1 MSTKTPKLT
10 YQLFPFLGM
19 LLTAMLLDLSS
30 SAQSSTA
37 DTRGFVNNVVEV
49 GVSEFGFVTAEDSAS
64 IYFVIIRHTGN
75 ERNYPAEFTPQTF
88 RNAKFYNGS
97 YRAKATKVRE
107 AKMDVFSLA
116 LYSAPKPAETKWK
129 ANYYYTLDDKKGKLS
144 TFRDKWVSDEIWFMH
159 NAKIEVQKKAKS
171 GIYSLKVT
179 KDAGLAR
186 GMPLINDQGY
196 IAGIIAES
204 SLGASNVRAISMDD
218 VTEMLYL
225 LGNNDCRYMHMV
237 QMGQNATR
245 CVLEEIA
252 RKEAEE
258 KAAAEAAEK
267 ERLAKLK
274 EDKNQQP
281 KAPEKKPA
289 KDTAI
294 AVAVAKDTIK
304 RHLIDFG
311 ISASLLG
318 GPKQVD
324 MPGEISYFKTKTFH
338 AGIDL
343 YLNLDRKKGRY
354 RVTLKPGFGS
364 FSEEN
369 TPSLWSSGGQDVKI
383 YKSGYKFIE
392 MPVLLERQL
401 FGNKKF
407 STALGVGY
415 APGYVFGKQYTWTDK
430 DAAQGFQTKVS
441 GSAIQHRLLAEFYFY
456 QCKIGRLGLLYAKDM
471 TAYPFKEYSLEVNG
485 DSYQPF
491 ADRKKGWYLGLEL
504 AIRLRG
510 IWGK

>member
-1 MSTKTPKLT
+1 MSTRTPKLIN
-10 YQLFPFLGM
+10 QLFPFLGM
-19 LLTAMLLDLSS
+19 LLTALLLNLSLL
-30 SAQSSTA
+30 AQSGPA
-37 DTRGFVNNVVEV
+37 DMRGFVNNVVEV

-75 ERNYPAEFTPQTF
+75 ERNYPPEITPQTF
-88 RNAKFYNGS
+88 RNAKFYNGG

-107 AKMDVFSLA
+107 AKMDMFSVV
-116 LYSAPKPAETKWK
+116 LYAAPKPSETKWK
-129 ANYYYTLDDKKGKLS
+129 ANYYNTLDDKKGKLS
-144 TFRDKWVSDEIWFMH
+144 TFRDKWVSDEIWYMH
-159 NAKIEVQKKAKS
+159 NAKIEVQKRSKS
-171 GIYSLKVT
+171 GIYTLKVT

-186 GMPLINDQGY
+186 GMPLINDQGFV
-196 IAGIIAES
+196 AGIVAES
-204 SLGASNVRAISMDD
+204 SLGASSVRAIGMEDI
-218 VTEMLYL
+218 TEMLYL
-225 LGNNDCRYMHMV
+225 LGNNDCRYMHLV

-274 EDKNQQP
+274 DEKNQP
-281 KAPEKKPA
+281 KIPEQPA
-289 KDTAI
+289 KDTAVTI
-294 AVAVAKDTIK
+294 VKAKDSLK
-304 RHLIDFG
+304 QHLIDFG

-324 MPGEISYFKTKTFH
+324 LPGEISYFKTKTFH

-343 YLNLDRKKGRY
+343 YLNIDRKKGRY
-354 RVTLKPGFGS
+354 RITLKPGYGS

-369 TPSLWSSGGQDVKI
+369 TPELWASPGHDVKI
-383 YKSGYKFIE
+383 FKNGYKFIE
-392 MPVLLERQL
+392 MPVMLERQL
-401 FGNKKF
+401 FGNSKF

-415 APGYVFGKQYTWTDK
+415 SAGYVFGQQYTWTDK
-430 DAAQGFQTKVS
+430 DGAEGFQTKIS
-441 GSAIQHRLLAEFYFY
+441 NSAIQQRLLAELYIY
-456 QCKIGRLGLLYAKDM
+456 QCKIGRLGLLYAKDL
-471 TAYPFKEYSLEVNG
+471 TPYPFKDYNLEVNG
-485 DSYQPF
+485 VNYQPF

-510 IWGK
+510 NWGK